1 MHNVLYVF
9 PGQKMNYLL
18 ERIVLSCGF
27 QSQAIMHV
35 VKNDHKSGISFPE
48 FLEEITN
55 AFEFL
60 KLEMSLTCEM
70 ILDLLDEIVMGV
82 LKKGYLTKRGGNRKN
97 WKKRWFIL
105 KENTLFYYESRENL
119 TQKVSTVT
127 TACGTKL
134 HPFIYICDQV
144 CNSLR
149 GSHI

>member
-1 MHNVLYVF
+1 MLLPTYVTGIGISTHVIRLYVF
-9 PGQKMNYLL
+9 LTVEQKLNYLL

-27 QSQAIMHV
+27 QSQAILKV
-35 VKNDHKSGISFPE
+35 IKNNHKPGIAFPE

-55 AFEFL
+55 TFEFL

-119 TQKVSTVT
+119 TQKVCISVVE
-127 TACGTKL
+127 L
-134 HPFIYICDQV
+134 HRV
-144 CNSLR
+144 
-149 GSHI
+149 